1 MKSDG
6 GVTLATGLDPSG
18 LVTKSSQSSSC
29 AGAICQRR
37 RRWGVRVLR
46 ADDGRPELV
55 GSGVE
60 SDDAEPG
67 VQRAGGS
74 GEEHERGVV
83 DGAGRLI
90 PDVRRT
96 M

>member
-1 MKSDG
+1 
-6 GVTLATGLDPSG
+6 
-18 LVTKSSQSSSC
+18 
-29 AGAICQRR
+29 
-37 RRWGVRVLR
+37 VLR

>member
-1 MKSDG
+1 MAESRWPLG
-6 GVTLATGLDPSG
+6 WIRAA
-18 LVTKSSQSSSC
+18 SSRSHPN
-29 AGAICQRR
+29 RR
-37 RRWGVRVLR
+37 RAPVLSARGGGDGGVRVLR